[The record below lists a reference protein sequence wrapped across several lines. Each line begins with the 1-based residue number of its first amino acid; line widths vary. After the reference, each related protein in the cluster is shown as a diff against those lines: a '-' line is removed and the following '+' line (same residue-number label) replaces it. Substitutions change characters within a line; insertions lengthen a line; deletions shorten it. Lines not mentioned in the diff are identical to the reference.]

1 MDRTVERAGS
11 MDHGSSAPLQHA
23 EMTPS
28 ARGIASRLARRQPG
42 WGGHDPG
49 SLASNHMK
57 HDTRRGD
64 DLDFAICS
72 TPDRDTRD
80 SRRVSGI
87 AVRELSCNMGRV
99 VDVSTRGMRLQ
110 SRRKWKTGQRRMV
123 TLCEDTLCVRVEAEC
138 VWCRK
143 VGALKH
149 TVGLAF
155 TTVSPESAELL
166 SQIVSRQSKA
176 DALRLAA

>member
-1 MDRTVERAGS
+1 
-11 MDHGSSAPLQHA
+11 
-23 EMTPS
+23 
-28 ARGIASRLARRQPG
+28 
-42 WGGHDPG
+42 
-49 SLASNHMK
+49 MK

-72 TPDRDTRD
+72 APDHETRNAP
-80 SRRVSGI
+80 RVSG
-87 AVRELSCNMGRV
+87 AVVRELSCNMGRV

-110 SRRKWKTGQRRMV
+110 SRRKWKAGQRRVV

-149 TVGLAF
+149 TIGLAF

-166 SQIVSRQSKA
+166 SQIVARQTKA